1 MTLLNNTPQ
10 IRAVTLRSRL
20 VDLGL
25 YALSH
30 GQWHWIRAI
39 DAIVRPEGLRYA

>member
-1 MTLLNNTPQ
+1 MTLPNNIPQ
-10 IRAVTLRSRL
+10 IRAATLKSQL

-30 GQWHWIRAI
+30 GQWHWIPAI
-39 DAIVRPEGLRYA
+39 DAILRREGLRYA